1 VAEIALRALSGGCR
15 VDVGWMSWPAGTPVR
30 TVETMNETRIVDL
43 RTQRGWTQ
51 ERLAE
56 TSGITVRTVQRLEA
70 GNDAS
75 LDTLT
80 RVAKALEVPVR
91 DLFTTVDESDFG
103 RAVTALDTRAARQQE
118 RRDTITDG
126 LEALYY
132 GIGALFTIGV
142 IVGVA
147 SDTFPN
153 LAIFLIAAYWIAGW
167 LLSVFLFLVIL
178 SPRLDRRY
186 PLSRNRKEAAP
197 DGRT

>member
-1 VAEIALRALSGGCR
+1 
-15 VDVGWMSWPAGTPVR
+15 
-30 TVETMNETRIVDL
+30 MNETRIVDL

-80 RVAKALEVPVR
+80 RVARALEVPVR

-103 RAVTALDTRAARQQE
+103 RAVSALDTRAARQQE
-118 RRDTITDG
+118 RRDAITDG

-132 GIGALFTIGV
+132 GIGALFTIAV
-142 IVGVA
+142 IVGVV
-147 SDTFPN
+147 SDTFSN
-153 LAIFLIAAYWIAGW
+153 LAIYLIPAYWIAGW

-186 PLSRNRKEAAP
+186 PLSRDRKEPASG
-197 DGRT
+197 GRI

>member
-1 VAEIALRALSGGCR
+1 
-15 VDVGWMSWPAGTPVR
+15 
-30 TVETMNETRIVDL
+30 MNETRIVDL

-80 RVAKALEVPVR
+80 RVAKALEVQVR
-91 DLFTTVDESDFG
+91 DLFTTVDKSDYG
-103 RAVTALDTRAARQQE
+103 RAVTALDARATRQQQ

-132 GIGALFTIGV
+132 GIGALFTIAV

-147 SDTFPN
+147 SDAFSN
-153 LAIFLIAAYWIAGW
+153 LAIFLIPAYWIAGW
-167 LLSVFLFLVIL
+167 LLSIFLFLVVL
-178 SPRLDRRY
+178 SPRLDRQY
-186 PLSRNRKEAAP
+186 PLSRNRKQP
-197 DGRT
+197 THDGRT

>member
-1 VAEIALRALSGGCR
+1 
-15 VDVGWMSWPAGTPVR
+15 MSWPARTPVR
-30 TVETMNETRIVDL
+30 TVESMNETRIVDL

-56 TSGITVRTVQRLEA
+56 ASSITVRTVQRLEA

-80 RVAKALEVPVR
+80 RVATALEVQVR
-91 DLFTTVDESDFG
+91 DLFTTVDESGHG

-132 GIGALFTIGV
+132 GVGALLTIAV
-142 IVGVA
+142 IVGITTDA
-147 SDTFPN
+147 FAN
-153 LAIFLIAAYWIAGW
+153 HAIFLIPAYWIAGW
-167 LLSVFLFLVIL
+167 LLAMFLFLVVL
-178 SPRLDRRY
+178 SPRLDRRF
-186 PLSRNRKEAAP
+186 PLSRDRTEPRPN
-197 DGRT
+197 GRT

>member
-1 VAEIALRALSGGCR
+1 
-15 VDVGWMSWPAGTPVR
+15 
-30 TVETMNETRIVDL
+30 MNETRIVNL

-51 ERLAE
+51 ELLAE
-56 TSGITVRTVQRLEA
+56 ASGITVRTVQRLEA

-80 RVAKALEVPVR
+80 RVAKALEVSVR
-91 DLFTTVDESDFG
+91 DLFTTVDGSDYG

-132 GIGALFTIGV
+132 GIGALFTIAV

-147 SDTFPN
+147 SNSFSN
-153 LAIFLIAAYWIAGW
+153 LAIFLIPAYWIAGW
-167 LLSVFLFLVIL
+167 LLSLFLFLVIL
-178 SPRLDRRY
+178 SPRLDRQY
-186 PLSRNRKEAAP
+186 PLSRNLKEP
-197 DGRT
+197 TRDSRV

>member
-1 VAEIALRALSGGCR
+1 
-15 VDVGWMSWPAGTPVR
+15 
-30 TVETMNETRIVDL
+30 MNETRIVDL
-43 RTQRGWTQ
+43 RTRRGWTQ

-56 TSGITVRTVQRLEA
+56 ASGITVRTVQRLEA
-70 GNDAS
+70 GADAS

-80 RVAKALEVPVR
+80 RVATALEVQVGE
-91 DLFTTVDESDFG
+91 LSAAVDESG
-103 RAVTALDTRAARQQE
+103 HGSAVTALDAPAARQQE

-132 GIGALFTIGV
+132 GVGALFTIAV

-147 SDTFPN
+147 ADRFSN
-153 LAIFLIAAYWIAGW
+153 LAIFLIPAYWIAGW
-167 LLSVFLFLVIL
+167 LLSISLFLVVL

-186 PLSRNRKEAAP
+186 PLSRDRREPAR

>member
-1 VAEIALRALSGGCR
+1 
-15 VDVGWMSWPAGTPVR
+15 M
-30 TVETMNETRIVDL
+30 TMNGTRIVDL

-56 TSGITVRTVQRLEA
+56 ASGVTVRTVQRLEA

-80 RVAKALEVPVR
+80 RVATALEIPVR
-91 DLFTTVDESDFG
+91 DLFATVDEGDHG
-103 RAVTALDTRAARQQE
+103 RAATALDTRARRQQE
-118 RRDTITDG
+118 RRDTITGG

-132 GIGALFTIGV
+132 GVGALFTIAV

-147 SDTFPN
+147 SSALPN
-153 LAIFLIAAYWIAGW
+153 LAVLLIPAYWIAGW
-167 LLSVFLFLVIL
+167 LLSLFLFLVVL

-186 PLSRNRKEAAP
+186 PLSRDRKEPAP
-197 DGRT
+197 DGRP

>member
-1 VAEIALRALSGGCR
+1 
-15 VDVGWMSWPAGTPVR
+15 
-30 TVETMNETRIVDL
+30 MNGTRIVDL
-43 RTQRGWTQ
+43 RTQRGLTQ

-56 TSGITVRTVQRLEA
+56 VSGITVRTVQRLEA

-75 LDTLT
+75 LDTLA
-80 RVAKALEVPVR
+80 RVAKALEVTMA
-91 DLFTTVDESDFG
+91 DLSAAVDASDPG
-103 RAVTALDTRAARQQE
+103 GAVAALDARAARQQE

-132 GIGALFTIGV
+132 GIGALFTIAV

-147 SDTFPN
+147 ADAFSN
-153 LAIFLIAAYWIAGW
+153 LAIFLIPAYWIAGW
-167 LLSVFLFLVIL
+167 LLSLFLFLVVL

-186 PLSRNRKEAAP
+186 PLSRDRERPAP

>member
-1 VAEIALRALSGGCR
+1 
-15 VDVGWMSWPAGTPVR
+15 MSWPARWPVP
-30 TVETMNETRIVDL
+30 TVESMNGTRIVDL

-56 TSGITVRTVQRLEA
+56 ASGITVRTVQRLEA

-80 RVAKALEVPVR
+80 RVATALDVQVGDLTTATGECVHGRDVP
-91 DLFTTVDESDFG
+91 
-103 RAVTALDTRAARQQE
+103 ALDTRAARQQE

-132 GIGALFTIGV
+132 GVGAMLTIGV
-142 IVGVA
+142 IVGIKTDA
-147 SDTFPN
+147 FAN
-153 LAIFLIAAYWIAGW
+153 HAIYLIPAYWIAGW
-167 LLSVFLFLVIL
+167 LLSLLLFLVVL
-178 SPRLDRRY
+178 SPRLDRRF
-186 PLSRNRKEAAP
+186 PLSRDRREPTP

>member
-1 VAEIALRALSGGCR
+1 
-15 VDVGWMSWPAGTPVR
+15 
-30 TVETMNETRIVDL
+30 MNETRIVDL

-56 TSGITVRTVQRLEA
+56 ASSITVRTVQRLEA

-80 RVAKALEVPVR
+80 RVAKALEVQVR
-91 DLFTTVDESDFG
+91 DLFSTVDESGYG

-132 GIGALFTIGV
+132 GVGALLTIAV
-142 IVGVA
+142 IVGITTDA
-147 SDTFPN
+147 FAN
-153 LAIFLIAAYWIAGW
+153 HAIFLIPAYWIAGW
-167 LLSVFLFLVIL
+167 LLALFLFLVVL
-178 SPRLDRRY
+178 SPRLDRRF
-186 PLSRNRKEAAP
+186 PLSRDRREQTP
-197 DGRT
+197 DGRSRSGPSGGRPRAHC

>member
-1 VAEIALRALSGGCR
+1 MPL
-15 VDVGWMSWPAGTPVR
+15 P

-51 ERLAE
+51 ERLADA
-56 TSGITVRTVQRLEA
+56 SGITVRTVQRLEA

-80 RVAKALEVPVR
+80 RVAKALGVQVR
-91 DLFTTVDESDFG
+91 DLFATVDESDYG
-103 RAVTALDTRAARQQE
+103 RAVAALDTRAARQQE
-118 RRDTITDG
+118 RRDTIIDG

-132 GIGALFTIGV
+132 GIGALFTIAV

-147 SDTFPN
+147 SNTFAN
-153 LAIFLIAAYWIAGW
+153 LAIFLIPAYWIAGW
-167 LLSVFLFLVIL
+167 LLSIFLFLVVV
-178 SPRLDRRY
+178 SPRLDRQY
-186 PLSRNRKEAAP
+186 PLSHNRKEPTP

>member
-1 VAEIALRALSGGCR
+1 MSGHRR
-15 VDVGWMSWPAGTPVR
+15 VDVVARAEAFSYRGD
-30 TVETMNETRIVDL
+30 MNEIRIVDL

-80 RVAKALEVPVR
+80 RVAKALEVQVR
-91 DLFTTVDESDFG
+91 DLFTTVDKSDYG
-103 RAVTALDTRAARQQE
+103 RAVTALHARAARQQQ
-118 RRDTITDG
+118 RRDTITYG

-132 GIGALFTIGV
+132 GIGALFTIAV

-147 SDTFPN
+147 SDTFHN
-153 LAIFLIAAYWIAGW
+153 LTIFLIPAYWIAGW
-167 LLSVFLFLVIL
+167 LLSIFLFLVIV

-186 PLSRNRKEAAP
+186 PLSRDRKEP
-197 DGRT
+197 TTDGGT